1 MATGGLVWR
10 NRDLNDLTT
19 RAAFYIKEIEREAAK
34 VVDETAKEGAEVMRG
49 HIEVRGTGYRGHQG
63 RIETGAMLDAVQSV
77 TEKTDDGVRGR
88 FGWGVRGGPTDDYF
102 RYQEEGFTIASSGHD
117 VPPMHALLDAFISV
131 REDFIRKVVR
141 LIR

>member
-1 MATGGLVWR
+1 MANGLVWR

-49 HIEVRGTGYRGHQG
+49 FIESRGTGYRGHTG
-63 RIETGAMLDAVQSV
+63 RVETGTMLDQVQSV
-77 TEKTDDGVRGR
+77 TEKTNEGVRGR
-88 FGWGVRGGPTDDYF
+88 FGFNVRSGTPQNYF
-102 RYQEEGFTIASSGHD
+102 RYQEQGFTIASSGHD
-117 VPPMHALLDAFISV
+117 VPPMHALLDAFIHV
-131 REDFIRKVVR
+131 REDFIRKVVQ